1 MVQPFRH
8 RLSSNRKASGS
19 CSVYET
25 KCLSCS
31 TVFVDLILKES
42 LSSRTDE
49 FAIKT
54 EGKQANVKV
63 SFFHAPPRAATR
75 RCGSDLRCVSHF
87 I

>member
-1 MVQPFRH
+1 
-8 RLSSNRKASGS
+8 LN
-19 CSVYET
+19 
-25 KCLSCS
+25 
-31 TVFVDLILKES
+31 ES
-42 LSSRTDE
+42 LGSRTDE